1 MMELTEYKA
10 DPFAIT
16 TRQAELFYF
25 RGRKAHREG
34 RLEEAVYHLDEATTL
49 QPSDVRYLL
58 RYARVLFET
67 GEIYHAF
74 DVLKQVRTLD
84 QSNS

>member
-1 MMELTEYKA
+1 MELQEKIIN

-34 RLEEAVYHLDEATTL
+34 RLEEAVFHLDEATTL
-49 QPSDVRYLL
+49 QPND
-58 RYARVLFET
+58 AR
-67 GEIYHAF
+67 
-74 DVLKQVRTLD
+74 
-84 QSNS
+84 